1 MTETKEDDYFR
12 VQRHFTILTDRAV
25 IHGPDV
31 ELLQEDHSAVHLPPG
46 SAVFC
51 LKFLQKKDGMV
62 YAEIKD
68 PPGWILAQT
77 GDKKFIQLREHADDA
92 EFTDSGGASDEA
104 PCSLAGDNFCFVG
117 DIGSF
122 FGFSSGV
129 QSDRQRQQNS
139 LLKSFKQVKKE
150 KG

>member
-1 MTETKEDDYFR
+1 VDRRAIDRHEDIGQWPAANPH
-12 VQRHFTILTDRAV
+12 QR
-25 IHGPDV
+25 G
-31 ELLQEDHSAVHLPPG
+31 
-46 SAVFC
+46 
-51 LKFLQKKDGMV
+51 
-62 YAEIKD
+62 
-68 PPGWILAQT
+68 
-77 GDKKFIQLREHADDA
+77 EHADDA

>member
-1 MTETKEDDYFR
+1 MAETKEDDCFR

-46 SAVFC
+46 STVFC
-51 LKFLQKKDGMV
+51 LKFLQKKDDMV

-77 GDKKFIQLREHADDA
+77 GDKKFVQLREHADDA
-92 EFTDSGGASDEA
+92 EFTDTGGPSAEA

-129 QSDRQRQQNS
+129 RSERQKQQNT
-139 LLKSFKQVKKE
+139 LLKSFKEVKKE
-150 KG
+150 KV